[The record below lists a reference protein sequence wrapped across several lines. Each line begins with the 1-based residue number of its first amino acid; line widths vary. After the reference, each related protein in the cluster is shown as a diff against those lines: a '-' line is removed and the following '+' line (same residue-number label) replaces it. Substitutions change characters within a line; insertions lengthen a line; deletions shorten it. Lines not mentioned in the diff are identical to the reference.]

1 MSKALGRIGLLFLLA
16 AMAHPALAQNNGTA
30 EGDDSP
36 LTEEFILI
44 SPDWWLPGGDNQGRN
59 DVREATLPS
68 PPTGP
73 ATPAPYCGPSSPTCP

>member
-1 MSKALGRIGLLFLLA
+1 MTRALGRIGLALLLGVA
-16 AMAHPALAQNNGTA
+16 APAFAQNAND
-30 EGDDSP
+30 GDDDGP

-44 SPDWWLPGGDNQGRN
+44 SPDWWLPGPGNEGRQ

-73 ATPAPYCGPSSPTCP
+73 ATPVPYCGPSSPTCP